1 MSYLEAFK
9 GQLVYYQALKNTR
22 KWLWFHFGRYQKF
35 VDMCLQVLPTAL
47 RTPIFSVV
55 CRTRPAP
62 SSTDGLADTAT
73 LAAGTP
79 LRPRTCSSTHST
91 SDSPPA
97 SRHNC
102 LINHKILPN
111 QKKDPS
117 TMIFPEKPFSIES
130 QSYLLSHCLSKE
142 NVSVLV
148 SYLCR
153 VVCSPRSK
161 KRPARGLLS
170 QTRKHLKYSQTI
182 RHLVHV
188 WMVFIIH

>member
-1 MSYLEAFK
+1 MVVIS
-9 GQLVYYQALKNTR
+9 
-22 KWLWFHFGRYQKF
+22 LWEVSEVCWYVFTSPSNSTK
-35 VDMCLQVLPTAL
+35 
-47 RTPIFSVV
+47 TPIFSVV

-153 VVCSPRSK
+153 IYSPLEV
-161 KRPARGLLS
+161 KRDLRGGCFLKQESISNIAKPFDIWFTFGWFLLF
-170 QTRKHLKYSQTI
+170 TK
-182 RHLVHV
+182 
-188 WMVFIIH
+188 